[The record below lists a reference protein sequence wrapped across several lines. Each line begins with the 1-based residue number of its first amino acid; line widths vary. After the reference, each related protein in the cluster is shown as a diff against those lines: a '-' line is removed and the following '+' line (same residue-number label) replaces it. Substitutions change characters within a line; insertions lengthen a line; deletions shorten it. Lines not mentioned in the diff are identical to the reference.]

1 MKNANRDLLVLMK
14 DTTLNDLEIEME
26 VKQLNFLLM
35 AKETIETFCQ
45 VSDIIDISRN
55 KMVKNYNKIKAI
67 MEQPILSPFLFI
79 CNKN

>member
-1 MKNANRDLLVLMK
+1 MKNTNRDLLVLVK
-14 DTTLNDLEIEME
+14 DPTLNEVEIEME

-45 VSDIIDISRN
+45 VTDILDISKNKIVTNFKKVKAIID
-55 KMVKNYNKIKAI
+55 
-67 MEQPILSPFLFI
+67 QPDLAPFIFI